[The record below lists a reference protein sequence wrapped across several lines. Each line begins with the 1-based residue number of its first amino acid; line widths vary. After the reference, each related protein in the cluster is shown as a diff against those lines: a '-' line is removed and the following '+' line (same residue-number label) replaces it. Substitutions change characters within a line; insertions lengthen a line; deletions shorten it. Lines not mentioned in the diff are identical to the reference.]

1 MFFMVMCFA
10 AIIFTGFMFNAFF
23 HWWDNR
29 IITEVKEPPRYI
41 TKEIF
46 IDKSWKR

>member
-1 MFFMVMCFA
+1 MVFTMGLFA
-10 AIIFTGFMFNAFF
+10 AVAIVGFAFNAFF
-23 HWWDNR
+23 HWWDKR

-46 IDKSWKR
+46 IDKSWKQ